1 MYQNF
6 GKTCSLYLHQFH
18 SLAGC
23 DTVSNFFGI
32 SKTCVF
38 QRFLKVTSATYLS
51 ENFGESAIVNEDLLY
66 QVMSFIQKYVYR
78 GKTNEEFV
86 DARTRHYNTMK
97 TKPAQNILPDPDS
110 LNEHIK
116 RANLQAYYWRNYL
129 GHNISKVDTCIYLF
143 FIFISSLFILGYVK
157 KKKIDI
163 PYRKDKTVLNASSPT
178 KSKVKRYAEMYLGLP
193 QDLRRNSLRY

>member
-1 MYQNF
+1 
-6 GKTCSLYLHQFH
+6 
-18 SLAGC
+18 
-23 DTVSNFFGI
+23 
-32 SKTCVF
+32 
-38 QRFLKVTSATYLS
+38 
-51 ENFGESAIVNEDLLY
+51 
-66 QVMSFIQKYVYR
+66 MSFIQKYVYR

-86 DARTRHYNTMK
+86 DARMRHNSMK

-129 GHNISKVDTCIYLF
+129 EHNISKVDTCIYLF

-193 QDLRRNSLRY
+193 QDLRRNSLRH

>member
-1 MYQNF
+1 M
-6 GKTCSLYLHQFH
+6 
-18 SLAGC
+18 
-23 DTVSNFFGI
+23 
-32 SKTCVF
+32 
-38 QRFLKVTSATYLS
+38 LKDTSATHLIEKLS
-51 ENFGESAIVNEDLLY
+51 ESATVIEDLLY

-86 DARTRHYNTMK
+86 DARMRHYNTMK
-97 TKPAQNILPDPDS
+97 TKPAQNILPDPDG

-129 GHNISKVDTCIYLF
+129 EHNISKVDPCIYLF

-178 KSKVKRYAEMYLGLP
+178 KSKFKRYAEMYLGLP

>member
-1 MYQNF
+1 M
-6 GKTCSLYLHQFH
+6 
-18 SLAGC
+18 
-23 DTVSNFFGI
+23 
-32 SKTCVF
+32 
-38 QRFLKVTSATYLS
+38 LKDTSATHLIEKLS
-51 ENFGESAIVNEDLLY
+51 ESATVIEDLLY

-86 DARTRHYNTMK
+86 DARMRHYNSMK

-129 GHNISKVDTCIYLF
+129 EHNISKVDTCIYLF

-157 KKKIDI
+157 KK
-163 PYRKDKTVLNASSPT
+163 RK
-178 KSKVKRYAEMYLGLP
+178 
-193 QDLRRNSLRY
+193 